1 MIVAVIT
8 IVTKSGG
15 VLHKTIKDVAKF
27 NFDKWLCDRIQHE
40 HGMIPVDCAN
50 GQGRISI
57 DCIAR
62 IQCELC

>member
-8 IVTKSGG
+8 IVTKSGE
-15 VLHKTIKDVAKF
+15 VLYKTIKDVEKF

-40 HGMIPVDCAN
+40 HGMIPFDY
-50 GQGRISI
+50 QGRISI

-62 IQCELC
+62 IQCEFC